1 MVVAIGLISLRMA
14 PTVRPRFRRRGRF
27 VGLPLAAAAAAG
39 VIVYAI
45 IRQPEIPPIAPP
57 APTSFAT
64 TEIARGA
71 ELAAVGDCAV
81 CHTMQTGH
89 TTQSGRP
96 FAGGRAVPTP
106 FGRTYATNI
115 TPDVA
120 TGIGGWSLAAFRRA
134 MRDGVDRAGRHL
146 YPVLP
151 YPHFTRATDADIAA
165 MYAFLMTRAPVRQA
179 TPPNALP
186 FPFNVRALLAGW
198 NLLFLRQGEF
208 QPDPTKD
215 AAWNRGAYLVE
226 AIGHYGACH
235 TPHNLLGAE
244 KNRQALAGGE
254 AEGWDAP
261 ALQVGSPAPLAWNV
275 DALAT
280 YLHTGFQAGHGAAA
294 GPMAPVTQQ
303 LASAPDADIHAIAV
317 YITSRMPPA
326 PAAPTPVARTP
337 ATGAAKPAPPM
348 TADAQRADAQGADA
362 PAASMFNGACGACH
376 AADAPMTHGGA
387 PALALSSAV
396 NAPTARNVVDM
407 ILHGLPWREGHA
419 GPYMP
424 AFADALTDAQVAVL
438 AAYVRARYSDLP
450 PWPDIEASVRQA
462 RREGGGT

>member
-1 MVVAIGLISLRMA
+1 MAHIAHLRFHRRSLFA
-14 PTVRPRFRRRGRF
+14 A
-27 VGLPLAAAAAAG
+27 LSLAVAAAAG
-39 VIVYAI
+39 AIAYAL
-45 IRQPEIPPIAPP
+45 IRQPDIPPIASPDR
-57 APTSFAT
+57 ASFAT

-81 CHTMQTGH
+81 CHTMQ
-89 TTQSGRP
+89 SGRP
-96 FAGGRAVPTP
+96 FAGGRAVATP
-106 FGRTYATNI
+106 FGRIHATNI
-115 TPDVA
+115 TPDAA

-151 YPHFTRATDADIAA
+151 YPHFTRATDVDIAA

-198 NLLFLRQGEF
+198 NVLFLRQGEF

-215 AAWNRGAYLVE
+215 AEWNRGAYLVE
-226 AIGHYGACH
+226 AIGHCGACH

-244 KNRQALAGGE
+244 KNDQALAGGE

-261 ALQVGSPAPLAWNV
+261 ALQVGSPAPLAWNA

-317 YITSRMPPA
+317 YIASRMPPA
-326 PAAPTPVARTP
+326 PAVPTPAAAA
-337 ATGAAKPAPPM
+337 ATPAPP
-348 TADAQRADAQGADA
+348 AIGNARGSDAQGADA
-362 PAASMFNGACGACH
+362 QAVSMFNGACGACH
-376 AADAPMTHGGA
+376 AADAPMTRGGA
-387 PALALSSAV
+387 PTLALSTAV
-396 NAPTARNVVDM
+396 HAPTARNVVDL

-438 AAYVRARYSDLP
+438 VAYVRARYSDLP
-450 PWPDIEASVRQA
+450 PWPDIEASVREA